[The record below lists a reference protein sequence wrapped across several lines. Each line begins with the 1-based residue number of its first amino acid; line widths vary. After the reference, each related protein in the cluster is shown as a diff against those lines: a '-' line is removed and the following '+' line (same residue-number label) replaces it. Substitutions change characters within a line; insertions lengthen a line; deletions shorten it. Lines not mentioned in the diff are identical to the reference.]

1 MFNYSNYT
9 QFGIKDKTER
19 YFYACWLTLVILS
32 SLFGDF
38 LILIASTKYKAFK
51 LNKMIV
57 AVIQHMAVN
66 DLLNTVGSIFP
77 ILISTIINARSP
89 FRWLDYV
96 RFFIGYYTTTVGSLL
111 ISSFTMLKVLL
122 LKYPLRVGMM
132 SKRRTQNI
140 CTVIWITSIFVPAE
154 HLIVNIHDVL
164 FDYRTYSYTY
174 GYSSK
179 VWKVLLPFTA
189 LIFLVVPNTIVIV
202 STFMLLYEAKKAVKT
217 HRQTLK
223 WQGITTVA
231 LTALVYTVSFF
242 PFIIYF
248 TAEPFVK
255 KNPQNPGPFFLEY
268 YRVTNGLVIL
278 HVLSNFF
285 VYSLTVES
293 FRSFLKTKLC
303 GVLTRFL
310 ENRVSHQEVMLF
322 TFLEINYREY
332 IKPHLSHELSIRI
345 GATVSIDVKFSAGI
359 P

>member
-1 MFNYSNYT
+1 MYNYSNYA
-9 QFGIKDKTER
+9 QFGIKNNTER

-32 SLFGDF
+32 SIFGDS

-66 DLLNTVGSIFP
+66 DLLNAVGSIFP
-77 ILISTIINARSP
+77 ILISTITNAGSP
-89 FRWLDYV
+89 VRWLDYM
-96 RFFIGYYTTTVGSLL
+96 RFFIGHYTSEVGSLL
-111 ISSFTMLKVLL
+111 ISSLTMIKVLL
-122 LKYPLRVGMM
+122 LKYPLRLGLLP
-132 SKRRTQNI
+132 KRRIHNI
-140 CTVIWITSIFVPAE
+140 CTAIWTICIFGPG
-154 HLIVNIHDVL
+154 VNLVVDRDDVF
-164 FDYRTYSYTY
+164 FDFRTYSYTY

-179 VWKVLLPFTA
+179 AWKTLLPFTA

-202 STFMLLYEAKKAVKT
+202 SSIMLLYKAKKAART
-217 HRQTLK
+217 HRKTLK
-223 WQGITTVA
+223 WQGITTVG
-231 LTALVYTVSFF
+231 LTALVYTLSFF

-255 KNPQNPGPFFLEY
+255 KHPQNPGPFFLEY

-310 ENRVSHQEVMLF
+310 VTRVSHQAPRGNVIL
-322 TFLEINYREY
+322 
-332 IKPHLSHELSIRI
+332 
-345 GATVSIDVKFSAGI
+345 
-359 P
+359 